1 MPFQKGNKLGAKG
14 RPTARHEERHQMVLL
29 AVFDEQAE
37 RAATLAMVRQA
48 KKGNVAAFK
57 ELMDRKYG
65 KVSENVDH
73 GGTVVI
79 QIREERPK
87 GKLLDADFG

>member
-1 MPFQKGNKLGAKG
+1 MPFQKGWKGGPG
-14 RPTARHEERHQMVLL
+14 RPPQKKEDGERMTLL
-29 AVFDEQAE
+29 TVFDEAAE

-79 QIREERPK
+79 QIREERAR
-87 GKLLDADFG
+87 GKILDADFG

>member
-1 MPFQKGNKLGAKG
+1 
-14 RPTARHEERHQMVLL
+14 MVLL
-29 AVFDEQAE
+29 SVFDEAAE
-37 RAATLAMVRQA
+37 RAATQAMIRQA

-65 KVSENVDH
+65 KVKENVDH

-79 QIREERPK
+79 QIREERAK
-87 GKLLDADFG
+87 GKILDADFG